1 MKALA
6 LADCTEALCLSA
18 AFRVRILEK
27 SRCTTSRIW
36 CKQSAHKLIACH
48 LFSYVIFACPWRT
61 KNVSAAAC
69 GDPLWRTLAKN
80 DVEMP
85 GNTDRDNHN
94 FVGLLVALA
103 CYQQPFCP
111 SNLTLSCCR
120 MGIFLLPLYTIGSA
134 SHRRNSERVYPSSG
148 MLVFDTLYVV

>member
-18 AFRVRILEK
+18 AIRVRILEK
-27 SRCTTSRIW
+27 SRCTTSRIC

-48 LFSYVIFACPWRT
+48 LSSYVIFACPWRT

-103 CYQQPFCP
+103 CYQQP
-111 SNLTLSCCR
+111 LLS
-120 MGIFLLPLYTIGSA
+120 LESDP
-134 SHRRNSERVYPSSG
+134 
-148 MLVFDTLYVV
+148 LVFVAWAFSCFPYISLARRATEGTASECI